1 MKKLPAEKAEKGMVI
16 GKAVCAGD
24 GSVLLTPGTVINEY
38 HLKQLSSSQIRFV
51 EIIETDS
58 VVVHKLFSAAE
69 NEFTRLEIT
78 QTIKSIFREITL
90 SSQLNKGT
98 IKRTVD
104 NMLRTVLKDRAVLL
118 HLTEVR
124 ELDTYIFGHSL
135 NVCMLSLILG
145 LFLKLKRGQLK
156 NLGTAALLHDVG
168 RARVPKHIL
177 YKPSPLTVEEFAE
190 VKKHSAY
197 GFEIIR
203 ECDHL
208 PEEVTLAV
216 LQHHERLDGS
226 GYPGG
231 LRGEEIGL
239 FARILAVADV
249 FDALL
254 ADRPF
259 RQAFFPHQA
268 VDIIINSTGQF
279 DPEVLRVF
287 IENVA
292 IYPVG
297 SVVSLNTGE
306 TGIVVDVNK
315 GQQTRP
321 VIRVMYDSN
330 EIKLQSI
337 KEIDLSK
344 NPEIFIARV
353 LREEQVENIIG

>member
-16 GKAVCAGD
+16 GKAVCASD
-24 GSVLLTPGTVINEY
+24 GSVMLTPGTVINEY
-38 HLKQLSSSQIRFV
+38 HLKRLSSSQIKYV

-58 VVVHKLFSAAE
+58 EVVHKLFSAE
-69 NEFTRLEIT
+69 NEFTRLEIAL
-78 QTIKSIFREITL
+78 TIKSIFREITL

-104 NMLRTVLKDRAVLL
+104 NMLRMVLKDRAVLL

-145 LFLKLKRGQLK
+145 LFLKLKRGKLK
-156 NLGTAALLHDVG
+156 NLGIAALLHDVG
-168 RARVPKHIL
+168 RARIPRHIL

-197 GFEIIR
+197 GCKIIK
-203 ECDHL
+203 ECGQL

-216 LQHHERLDGS
+216 LRHHERLDGS

-231 LRGEEIGL
+231 LRGDEIGL

-259 RQAFFPHQA
+259 RQAFFHTRLWTSLLTQA
-268 VDIIINSTGQF
+268 V
-279 DPEVLRVF
+279 
-287 IENVA
+287 
-292 IYPVG
+292 
-297 SVVSLNTGE
+297 SLTLKSSG
-306 TGIVVDVNK
+306 
-315 GQQTRP
+315 
-321 VIRVMYDSN
+321 YS
-330 EIKLQSI
+330 
-337 KEIDLSK
+337 
-344 NPEIFIARV
+344 
-353 LREEQVENIIG
+353 